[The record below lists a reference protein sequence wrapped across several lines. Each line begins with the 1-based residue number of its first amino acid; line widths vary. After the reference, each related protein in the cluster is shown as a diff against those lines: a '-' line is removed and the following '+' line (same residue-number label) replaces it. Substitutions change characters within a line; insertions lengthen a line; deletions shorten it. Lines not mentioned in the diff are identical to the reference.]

1 MLNRLPLNLQVR
13 QRAPANIL
21 RLVRDPLA
29 VPQPLAAAVQPVRST
44 EELLALLELVVF
56 GRVVRVAGAEEG
68 GAVGG
73 EGFEF
78 AFGGVDVGFEVAE
91 AGVQARACR

>member
-1 MLNRLPLNLQVR
+1 MLDRLPLNLQVR

-29 VPQPLAAAVQPVRST
+29 VPQPLAAAVQPVRSA
-44 EELLALLELVVF
+44 EELLPLLELVVF

-68 GAVGG
+68 GAVRR
-73 EGFEF
+73 EGFEL
-78 AFGGVDVGFEVAE
+78 AFRGVDVGFEVAE
-91 AGVQARACR
+91 AGVQARAGG